1 MLGINA
7 CECVATSEN
16 ETSIVTPLDFYV
28 YLDHHCRQKAAKE
41 SKDFEEFAKCFSK
54 YRKNQDDN
62 FLKDL
67 SSKAECYIFEQMQQ
81 NVFHELWQEASKAVF
96 GQWVQ
101 WELIVSDNG
110 SIIDSKWKT
119 NYCAHI
125 CNINLCSTMILV
137 E

>member
-1 MLGINA
+1 MMLGVNA

-28 YLDHHCRQKAAKE
+28 YLDHHCRQKAAKK

-96 GQWVQ
+96 GQ
-101 WELIVSDNG
+101 
-110 SIIDSKWKT
+110 
-119 NYCAHI
+119 
-125 CNINLCSTMILV
+125 
-137 E
+137 